1 MSFEM
6 ILVIAVL
13 LVIAIYVIKKRNE
26 FADLEELVTDA
37 SSNVSNAEDRKNQVY
52 ANIMGI
58 ASKTHEKEVSALI
71 ELGGQVKYENLLA
84 LEKQFPD
91 LKTDAHFTNARIEVQ
106 TEERNLQSARIIYNQ
121 NITAYNRAINKFPAN
136 IVAKMFSYE
145 KKDHIDQENLAENTK
160 LSKKKFDVNEY

>member
-26 FADLEELVTDA
+26 FADLKEDMEDA
-37 SSNVSNAEDRKNQVY
+37 SSNASIAKARREEAY
-52 ANIMGI
+52 AKIMGI
-58 ASKTHEKEVSALI
+58 ASKFHEKEVSALA

-84 LEKQFPD
+84 LENQFPD
-91 LKTDAHFTNARIEVQ
+91 LKTDSHFINARLTVE

-121 NITAYNRAINKFPAN
+121 NITAYNKAINKFPAN

-160 LSKKKFDVNEY
+160 LNKKEFNINDY